1 MGDQENAEASAE
13 ATVNKAMANVS
24 ISESNVSS
32 AITNQNDNQI
42 ITNQED
48 TDQNIESE
56 QNNSLVKIYVGSM
69 PPEIDEDGLKSLL
82 SENSLPQPE
91 TVLVKRGYAFLEFT
105 DQIKADEAISVVDGK
120 KKSWK
125 TYPISC
131 WPDLTT
137 NFETTNPE
145 FHDFLTNKVV
155 FDKKNKQN
163 PKNVLIGQKTREN
176 LELVVQSGK
185 QHVRF
190 ESELKL
196 NEKILGLEHH
206 GYTLRAEMSV
216 GTDKKRY
223 AISIG

>member
-137 NFETTNPE
+137 NFETTNPD
-145 FHDFLTNKVV
+145 FHDFLTNKIV

-163 PKNVLIGQKTREN
+163 PKLVLIGQKTREN

-185 QHVRF
+185 QHIRF

>member
-137 NFETTNPE
+137 NFETTNPD
-145 FHDFLTNKVV
+145 FHDFLTNKIV

-163 PKNVLIGQKTREN
+163 PKLVLIGQKTREN
-176 LELVVQSGK
+176 LELVLQSGK
-185 QHVRF
+185 QHIRF

>member
-125 TYPISC
+125 TYPLSC

-137 NFETTNPE
+137 NFETTNPD
-145 FHDFLTNKVV
+145 FHDFLTNKIV

-163 PKNVLIGQKTREN
+163 PKLVLIGQKTREN

-185 QHVRF
+185 QHIWF
-190 ESELKL
+190 ESELKQ

>member
-24 ISESNVSS
+24 ISESNSV
-32 AITNQNDNQI
+32 ITNQNDNQI

-91 TVLVKRGYAFLEFT
+91 TVLVKRGYAFLEYT
-105 DQIKADEAISVVDGK
+105 DQIKADETISVVDGK
-120 KKSWK
+120 EK

-131 WPDLTT
+131 WPDFTT
-137 NFETTNPE
+137 NFENTNSE
-145 FHDFLTNKVV
+145 F
-155 FDKKNKQN
+155 
-163 PKNVLIGQKTREN
+163 
-176 LELVVQSGK
+176 S
-185 QHVRF
+185 RF
-190 ESELKL
+190 FSQ
-196 NEKILGLEHH
+196 
-206 GYTLRAEMSV
+206 
-216 GTDKKRY
+216 
-223 AISIG
+223 

>member
-137 NFETTNPE
+137 NFTG
-145 FHDFLTNKVV
+145 FFTNKIVFDI

-163 PKNVLIGQKTREN
+163 PKLVLIGQKTREN

-185 QHVRF
+185 QHIRF

>member
-137 NFETTNPE
+137 NFETTNPD
-145 FHDFLTNKVV
+145 FHDFLTNKIV

-163 PKNVLIGQKTREN
+163 PKLVLIGQKTREN

-185 QHVRF
+185 QHIWF
-190 ESELKL
+190 ESELKQ

>member
-69 PPEIDEDGLKSLL
+69 PPEIDEEGLKSLL

-120 KKSWK
+120 KKIMK
-125 TYPISC
+125 NLHYIL
-131 WPDLTT
+131 LTRS
-137 NFETTNPE
+137 NNHTNPE
-145 FHDFLTNKVV
+145 FSLFV
-155 FDKKNKQN
+155 
-163 PKNVLIGQKTREN
+163 
-176 LELVVQSGK
+176 
-185 QHVRF
+185 
-190 ESELKL
+190 
-196 NEKILGLEHH
+196 
-206 GYTLRAEMSV
+206 
-216 GTDKKRY
+216 
-223 AISIG
+223 

>member
-137 NFETTNPE
+137 NFTV
-145 FHDFLTNKVV
+145 FFTNKIVFDI

-163 PKNVLIGQKTREN
+163 PKLVLIGQKTREN

-185 QHVRF
+185 QHIRF

>member
-24 ISESNVSS
+24 ISESNVSVS

-91 TVLVKRGYAFLEFT
+91 TVLVKRGYAFLEYT
-105 DQIKADEAISVVDGK
+105 DQIKADETISVVDGK
-120 KKSWK
+120 KKP
-125 TYPISC
+125 TLYLADRILQPISKI
-131 WPDLTT
+131 WIL
-137 NFETTNPE
+137 N
-145 FHDFLTNKVV
+145 FHDFSANKIA

-163 PKNVLIGQKTREN
+163 TKLVLIGQKTREN

-185 QHVRF
+185 QQIRF

>member
-24 ISESNVSS
+24 ISESNVSVS

-91 TVLVKRGYAFLEFT
+91 TVLVKRGYAFLEYT
-105 DQIKADEAISVVDGK
+105 DQIKADETISVVDGK
-120 KKSWK
+120 EK

-131 WPDLTT
+131 WPDFTT
-137 NFETTNPE
+137 NFENTNSE
-145 FHDFLTNKVV
+145 F
-155 FDKKNKQN
+155 
-163 PKNVLIGQKTREN
+163 
-176 LELVVQSGK
+176 S
-185 QHVRF
+185 RF
-190 ESELKL
+190 FSQ
-196 NEKILGLEHH
+196 
-206 GYTLRAEMSV
+206 
-216 GTDKKRY
+216 
-223 AISIG
+223 